1 MKLSDSRSID
11 QLRDFFDGTQA
22 VAFAV
27 VTNKDERYRW
37 MQQTLIKFR
46 YRRLSKADKGIVI
59 GYLMK
64 VSGYSRQQVTR
75 LIGKN
80 IQFGQLWRRYRFE
93 DVQTPYEKFK
103 SLSDAAQNLKASVT
117 IETLDAIAAQCS
129 DNEAARRLRTAR
141 KKLFFQSTNCS
152 GLKLKGKEHR
162 SIAPIF
168 QLRD

>member
-75 LIGKN
+75 LIGKY

-93 DVQTPYEKFK
+93 DM
-103 SLSDAAQNLKASVT
+103 
-117 IETLDAIAAQCS
+117 
-129 DNEAARRLRTAR
+129 
-141 KKLFFQSTNCS
+141 
-152 GLKLKGKEHR
+152 
-162 SIAPIF
+162 
-168 QLRD
+168 